1 MNSHDQQLA
10 FLVRPSTWTNP
21 TPDGRYNLVVIGGGT
36 AGLVTAAGAAGL
48 GAKVALIERASLG
61 GDCLNFGC
69 VPSKA
74 ILRSARVAAEL
85 REASELGWTVSS
97 GAPIG
102 TSLGT
107 SLGSPAGASIE
118 KSAGVSPGPQPDFA
132 AVMER
137 MRSLRASLAKHDS
150 AERFRDLGVDVY
162 LGAARF
168 ASPTS
173 VEVAGQTL
181 EFSRA
186 CIATGGRPAVPPI
199 SGLVATGYLTNETV
213 FSLDSRPARLAVIGA
228 GPIGCELAQAM
239 ARLGC
244 QVTLLA
250 RGERVLPR
258 DDPDASG
265 LVRAALEQDGVDVRI
280 GTRVLESRGSNS
292 SPAASLNI
300 EGPDHRA
307 TWLTVDA
314 VLVAAGR
321 QANVNG
327 LNLESAGIQYD
338 PKGGVRV
345 DDRLRTTNRRVF
357 AAGDVCSTYR
367 FTHAADAMA
376 RIVVQN
382 ALFWPTAR
390 VSRLTIPWC
399 TYTDPEVAHVGW
411 SPERLREAG
420 DRVRTIFVPFEQVDR
435 AVLDGNVR
443 GFLRVHL
450 AGNSDRML
458 AATLVGRHA
467 GDMISELTLAIQAK
481 WGLRKLARVIHPYP
495 TYSDVVRKAADQYN
509 RGRLTPTVR
518 YWFDRWLK
526 WNR

>member
-1 MNSHDQQLA
+1 MNSHDEQLA
-10 FLVRPSTWTNP
+10 SLVRPSDWRNP
-21 TPDGRYNLVVIGGGT
+21 TPAECYNLVVIGGGT

-48 GAKVALIERASLG
+48 GAKVALVERASLG

-74 ILRSARVAAEL
+74 LLRSARVAAEL
-85 REASELGWTVSS
+85 REASDLGWTGSATGS
-97 GAPIG
+97 
-102 TSLGT
+102 TSNLHPLT
-107 SLGSPAGASIE
+107 PEFAS
-118 KSAGVSPGPQPDFA
+118 
-132 AVMER
+132 VMQR
-137 MRSLRASLAKHDS
+137 MRAIRAGLARHDS
-150 AERFRDLGVDVY
+150 AQRFRDLGVDVFQ
-162 LGAARF
+162 GAARF
-168 ASPTS
+168 TS
-173 VEVAGQTL
+173 RTTVEVAGQTL
-181 EFSRA
+181 SFSRA
-186 CIATGGRPAVPPI
+186 CIATGGRPAIPAI
-199 SGLVATGYLTNETV
+199 SGLVATGYLTNETI
-213 FSLDSRPARLAVIGA
+213 FSLATRPSRLAVIGG

-244 QVTLLA
+244 QVTLLV

-265 LVRAALEQDGVDVRI
+265 LVRASLERDGVDVRLR
-280 GTRVLESRGSNS
+280 TRVLESRGSNS
-292 SPAASLNI
+292 SPAASLRLD
-300 EGPDHRA
+300 GPDHRE
-307 TWLTVDA
+307 TWQTVDA

-327 LNLESAGIQYD
+327 LDLEVVGVDYD
-338 PKGGVRV
+338 PKTGVKV
-345 DDRLRTTNRRVF
+345 DDHLRTSNRRVY

-382 ALFWPTAR
+382 ALFFPTAR

-411 SPERLREAG
+411 PPERVSLAG
-420 DRVRTIFVPFEQVDR
+420 DRVRPIFVPFDQVDR
-435 AVLDGNVR
+435 AVLDGNEN

-450 AGNSDRML
+450 AGRSDRIV

-467 GDMISELTLAIQAK
+467 GDMISQLTLAIQAG

-495 TYSDVVRKAADQYN
+495 TYSDAVRKAADAYN
-509 RGRLTPTVR
+509 RGRLTPRVR
-518 YWFDRWLK
+518 YWFGRWFA
-526 WNR
+526 WSRATPQAGR

>member
-10 FLVRPSTWTNP
+10 SLVRPSDWTNP
-21 TPDGRYNLVVIGGGT
+21 TPAGRYNLVVIGGGT

-48 GAKVALIERASLG
+48 GAKVALIERGSLG

-85 REASELGWTVSS
+85 REAPELGWIASS
-97 GAPIG
+97 DAAPPLI
-102 TSLGT
+102 
-107 SLGSPAGASIE
+107 
-118 KSAGVSPGPQPDFA
+118 PDFS
-132 AVMER
+132 AVMQR
-137 MRSLRASLAKHDS
+137 MRALRAGLARHDS
-150 AERFRDLGVDVY
+150 AERFRELGVDVFQ
-162 LGAARF
+162 GAARF
-168 ASPTS
+168 TSPTA
-173 VEVAGQTL
+173 VEVAGQKL

-186 CIATGGRPAVPPI
+186 CIATGGRPAIPPI

-213 FSLDSRPARLAVIGA
+213 FSLTSRPSRLAVIGG

-244 QVTLLA
+244 QVTLIA

-258 DDPDASG
+258 DDPDAAG
-265 LVRAALEQDGVDVRI
+265 LIRAALELDGVDVRLR
-280 GTRVLESRGSNS
+280 TRIIESRGGNS
-292 SPAASLNI
+292 SQVATLRM
-300 EGPDHRA
+300 EGPDHRESR
-307 TWLTVDA
+307 LTVDA
-314 VLVAAGR
+314 ILVATGR
-321 QANVNG
+321 QANVHG
-327 LNLESAGIQYD
+327 LDLERAGVQYD
-338 PKGGVRV
+338 AKMGVRV

-411 SPERLREAG
+411 TPERLLAAKG
-420 DRVRTIFVPFEQVDR
+420 RVRSIFVPFDQVDR
-435 AVLDGNVR
+435 AVLDGNER

-450 AGNSDRML
+450 DGNSDRIV

-467 GDMISELTLAIQAK
+467 GDMISELTLAIQSRL
-481 WGLRKLARVIHPYP
+481 GLRKLARVIHPYP
-495 TYSDVVRKAADQYN
+495 TYSDIVRKAADTYN
-509 RGRLTPTVR
+509 RGRLTPRVR
-518 YWFDRWLK
+518 YWFDRWMN